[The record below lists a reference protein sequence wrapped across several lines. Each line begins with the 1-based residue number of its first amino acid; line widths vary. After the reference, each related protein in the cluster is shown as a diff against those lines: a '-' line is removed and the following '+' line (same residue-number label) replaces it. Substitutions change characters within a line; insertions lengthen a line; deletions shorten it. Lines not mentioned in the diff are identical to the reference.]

1 MLDSEGI
8 PVLHKNAQVSTP
20 KLLSA
25 LFRCLC
31 LTKETNP
38 PQVQRIVRDIQQKLA
53 AILPTCAYVQYL
65 KPRASRPPMIL
76 IVMLKFKTHHTIFE
90 AGDNEQ
96 ITSRSIDDHFPSQ
109 VDSWL
114 SVSQL

>member
-1 MLDSEGI
+1 
-8 PVLHKNAQVSTP
+8 
-20 KLLSA
+20 
-25 LFRCLC
+25 
-31 LTKETNP
+31 
-38 PQVQRIVRDIQQKLA
+38 
-53 AILPTCAYVQYL
+53 
-65 KPRASRPPMIL
+65 MIL